1 MVLLKSHDFSN
12 SFAVRP
18 LTEVDIPAILKL
30 YETNPYYF
38 EHCPPPPTEA
48 CVLDDMTKLPPGKRR
63 EDKHFVGYF
72 DKDKLIAVLDL
83 VEGYPSEE
91 KAFIGLFML
100 DKAYQGKGLGSQ
112 LIVELLESLMRQFKI
127 LRLGYVATNSPAKAF
142 WEKQGFV
149 PTGET
154 SQEKQYTIILA
165 EYLKK
170 DK

>member
-1 MVLLKSHDFSN
+1 MVLLKNHDFSIR
-12 SFAVRP
+12 FLVRP
-18 LTEVDIPAILKL
+18 LIEADIPAILKL

-38 EHCPPPPTEA
+38 EYCPPPPTA
-48 CVLDDMTKLPPGKRR
+48 ASVLDDMTKLPPGKRR

-72 DKDKLIAVLDL
+72 DGDRLIAVLDL
-83 VEGYPSEE
+83 VAGYPSDE

-100 DKAYQGKGLGSQ
+100 DKAYQGRGLGSQ
-112 LIVELLESLMRQFKI
+112 LIVELLEYVTRQFKT

-149 PTGET
+149 PTGEK
-154 SQEKQYTIILA
+154 SREKQYTIILA

>member
-1 MVLLKSHDFSN
+1 MVLLKSHDFSI
-12 SFAVRP
+12 SFFVRP
-18 LTEVDIPAILKL
+18 LTEADIPAILKL

-38 EHCPPPPTEA
+38 EQCPPPPTEA
-48 CVLDDMTKLPPGKRR
+48 SVLNDMTRLPPGKRR

-72 DKDKLIAVLDL
+72 DGDRLIAVLDL
-83 VEGYPSEE
+83 VEGYPSDE

-112 LIVELLESLMRQFKI
+112 LIVELLESLMRQFKT